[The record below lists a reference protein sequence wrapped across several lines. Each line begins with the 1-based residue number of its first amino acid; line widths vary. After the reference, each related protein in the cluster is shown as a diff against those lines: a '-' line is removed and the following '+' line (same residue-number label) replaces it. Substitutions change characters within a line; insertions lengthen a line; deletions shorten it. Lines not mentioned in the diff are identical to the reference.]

1 MSKETDVTENKA
13 PAEDLILQMQ
23 GITKLYAGTVALED
37 VDLQVRRGEVHG
49 LIGKNG
55 AGKSTLV
62 GILSGLVRPSRGRI
76 TVEGESFDHFTPIRA
91 KRHRIS
97 IITQEPQV
105 VNEASVTENLFM
117 PIYGKRQLIPWSSL
131 ERQAR
136 AILEQAGF
144 NIDPSF
150 PMGDLS
156 ISEKQ
161 LLLVIKACYVEE
173 AEIIIMDEVSASL
186 TQKDAAILYR
196 IIRERVSRG
205 KTVIFISHHTR
216 ELLEVCDRVTVLR
229 DGRSVGCFDC
239 AELDLRR
246 IAALIV
252 GEGQEVRPFSGG
264 SVSRKAAEAPLLELR
279 GFTRYGKFSDID
291 LQLYQGEIVGLAGLR
306 GSGRTELFKSIVGV
320 DSFDKGQLLFRG
332 RSRRYR
338 NPAAASEDGVLY
350 LSEER
355 EREGLVPIASIKHNM
370 TASVLPKL
378 SRAGF
383 ISDKKERSLVDRL
396 MERLSIKAFSR
407 EQEISQL
414 SGGNKQ
420 KVLVGKIMAH
430 NPVVCLLDEPTRG
443 VDIGA
448 KESILHTIDEELRQ
462 GSCVLL
468 SSPGLDDLIK
478 ICDRIL
484 ILYEG
489 RIIDRFSR
497 DQFNEE
503 EIFRAT
509 QGEVI
514 HGAKEAVS

>member
-1 MSKETDVTENKA
+1 MNKE
-13 PAEDLILQMQ
+13 I
-23 GITKLYAGTVALED
+23 
-37 VDLQVRRGEVHG
+37 
-49 LIGKNG
+49 
-55 AGKSTLV
+55 
-62 GILSGLVRPSRGRI
+62 
-76 TVEGESFDHFTPIRA
+76 FTP
-91 KRHRIS
+91 
-97 IITQEPQV
+97 
-105 VNEASVTENLFM
+105 
-117 PIYGKRQLIPWSSL
+117 
-131 ERQAR
+131 
-136 AILEQAGF
+136 
-144 NIDPSF
+144 
-150 PMGDLS
+150 
-156 ISEKQ
+156 
-161 LLLVIKACYVEE
+161 
-173 AEIIIMDEVSASL
+173 
-186 TQKDAAILYR
+186 
-196 IIRERVSRG
+196 
-205 KTVIFISHHTR
+205 
-216 ELLEVCDRVTVLR
+216 
-229 DGRSVGCFDC
+229 
-239 AELDLRR
+239 
-246 IAALIV
+246 
-252 GEGQEVRPFSGG
+252 
-264 SVSRKAAEAPLLELR
+264 
-279 GFTRYGKFSDID
+279 
-291 LQLYQGEIVGLAGLR
+291 
-306 GSGRTELFKSIVGV
+306 GRTELFKSIVGV

-489 RIIDRFSR
+489 RIIDQVSR

>member
-1 MSKETDVTENKA
+1 MTEA
-13 PAEDLILQMQ
+13 GELILQMQ
-23 GITKLYAGTVALED
+23 GITKLYAGTVALD
-37 VDLQVRRGEVHG
+37 QVDLSVRRGEVHG

-62 GILSGLVRPSRGRI
+62 GVLSGIVRPSRGRI
-76 TVEGESFDHFTPIRA
+76 TVNGESFGFFTPKTA
-91 KRHRIS
+91 KRHHIS

-105 VNEASVTENLFM
+105 VDEASVTENLFM
-117 PIYGKRQLIPWSSL
+117 PRYGRGPIIPWQKL

-136 AILEQAGF
+136 AILDRAGF
-144 NIDPSF
+144 DLDPAYR
-150 PMGDLS
+150 MGDLS

-161 LLLVIKACYVEE
+161 LLLVVKACYVED
-173 AEIIIMDEVSASL
+173 AEIIIMDEVTASL
-186 TQKDAAILYR
+186 TQKDAAVLYR
-196 IIRERVSRG
+196 IIQERQAAGR
-205 KTVIFISHHTR
+205 TVIFISHHTG
-216 ELLEVCDRVTVLR
+216 ELLQVCDRVTVLR

-239 AELDLRR
+239 AKLDLQK

-252 GEGQEVRPFSGG
+252 GESRNERSFGG
-264 SVSRKAAEAPLLELR
+264 SGRTAGAAERPLLELR
-279 GFTRYGKFSDID
+279 GFTRFGKFQDID
-291 LQLYQGEIVGLAGLR
+291 LQLYAGEIVGLAGLR

-320 DSFDKGQLLFRG
+320 DSFDQGQLLFRG
-332 RSRRYR
+332 RLRRYR
-338 NPAAASEDGVLY
+338 NPAAASRDGVLY

-355 EREGLVPIASIKHNM
+355 EREGLIPIASIKHNL
-370 TASVLPKL
+370 TAAVLPQL
-378 SRAGF
+378 SRLGVL
-383 ISDKKERSLVDRL
+383 SDGREKKLADRL
-396 MERLSIKAFSR
+396 MQTLDVKAFSR
-407 EQEISQL
+407 EQEINQL

-489 RIIDRFSR
+489 RIIDQFTRE
-497 DQFNEE
+497 QFNEE

-509 QGEVI
+509 QGEII
-514 HGAKEAVS
+514 HGVKEALQ